1 MDPIFSYAAGILRG
15 PQEALPSGDTI
26 PGTFTEI
33 IRIPYESRRSIPERK
48 KYASIY
54 VVSVTFRI
62 GSKYEHFIN

>member
-33 IRIPYESRRSIPERK
+33 LGIFTEFIWIPSLFMQQ
-48 KYASIY
+48 
-54 VVSVTFRI
+54 V
-62 GSKYEHFIN
+62 